1 MVLLFSLIYVAVLL
15 ADKFEKPILYLPFL
29 ILGGIGLILGIVEI
43 VVLIV
48 LLFVSPKVLYEGFN
62 HENDDSNT
70 MSSTTSPQIDEGT
83 FKIIMIIALVILII
97 CELIGLYFWNIVR

>member
-29 ILGGIGLILGIVEI
+29 IIGGIGLILGIVEI

-48 LLFVSPKVLYEGFN
+48 LLFVSPKVLYEGF
-62 HENDDSNT
+62 HQENDGSNT